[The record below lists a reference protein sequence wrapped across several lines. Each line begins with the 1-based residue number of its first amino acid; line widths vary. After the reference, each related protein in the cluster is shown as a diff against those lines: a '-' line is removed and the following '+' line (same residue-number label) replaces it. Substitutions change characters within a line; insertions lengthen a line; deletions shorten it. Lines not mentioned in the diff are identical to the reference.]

1 MTPTTTLSANKSSI
15 NRIIQVALK
24 RRFKPSPWT
33 ASKIILNEY
42 WGLYYSL
49 RERDKK
55 PFEEWFRKRYDK
67 LQQDYEKG
75 KP

>member
-1 MTPTTTLSANKSSI
+1 MTTIKDAKHSISLTITGILLNKHT
-15 NRIIQVALK
+15 
-24 RRFKPSPWT
+24 PWT
-33 ASKIILNEY
+33 ASRIILNEY

-67 LQQDYEKG
+67 LQKNYDGG
-75 KP
+75 KI